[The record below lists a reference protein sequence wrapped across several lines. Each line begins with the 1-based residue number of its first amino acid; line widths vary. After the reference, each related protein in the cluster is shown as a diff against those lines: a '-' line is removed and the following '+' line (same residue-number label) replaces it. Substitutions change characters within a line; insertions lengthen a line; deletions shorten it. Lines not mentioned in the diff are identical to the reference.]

1 MAYLLRL
8 GGLALLT
15 AFLCASG
22 ACAQPHA
29 EDATA
34 DKTAAGAH
42 DKGGAHDEKS
52 AHTKSGTHE
61 ADPFATDPISWDAD
75 LALWTFVMF
84 LVLLLVLSK
93 FAWKPI
99 AKALEERE
107 HAIESNIAKAEGAAA
122 EARAMLA
129 DYEKKLAGA
138 SDEVRAMLEEA
149 RRDAEHTKQEIV
161 AEARVA
167 AKEEHDRVMRDI
179 GTAKDQAL
187 KELAE
192 RSTNIAVDLAGK
204 IVRAQLS
211 KSDHMALVQEAMGK
225 FASKEPN

>member
-1 MAYLLRL
+1 MAPLIWLCRL
-8 GGLALLT
+8 VVVFAVLT
-15 AFLCASG
+15 VG
-22 ACAQPHA
+22 VQHA
-29 EDATA
+29 WAAEAPAEHDAA
-34 DKTAAGAH
+34 HGDAAHG
-42 DKGGAHDEKS
+42 
-52 AHTKSGTHE
+52 

-75 LALWTFVMF
+75 LAIWTFVMF
-84 LVLLLVLSK
+84 LVLLAVLSK

-107 HAIESNIAKAEGAAA
+107 HGIERNIAKAEGAAA

-138 SDEVRAMLEEA
+138 AAEVRAMLEEA

-161 AEARVA
+161 SEARVA

-179 GTAKDQAL
+179 NTAKNQAL

-192 RSTNIAVDLAGK
+192 KSTNIAVDLAGK

-211 KSDHMALVQEAMGK
+211 KADHTALVQEAMGK
-225 FASKEPN
+225 FAAAEPN